1 MLRPRVP
8 RACEPRGTNCRHGA
22 CKFARIW
29 AWPVKTFPEYDIAM
43 NKVWHKGLPFSPE
56 VAPYLRRMALV
67 DEHREA
73 LLRLQGVWD
82 SLALLGQ
89 MSGTATDIAQTRTAF
104 QNLTT
109 TLLDSLARRLR
120 ANALQRMGGKARVAI
135 DILVRNLFE
144 RTADVGFLAVDGP
157 LCAHAALD
165 PADPGWADSRAALQ
179 ARFKAYTAKYSV
191 YDDVVV
197 LSPRGEVLAR
207 LDDGVDLAACQE
219 PWVAEALASDAPY
232 FERYGATAL
241 LGGRQGLIYA
251 RALRTPA
258 GVVGLLCLSFRLED
272 EMAAV
277 FRQLLAGQDEHSVIC
292 LLDAGHLVLQSSDAW
307 QIAPGA
313 TLQIKGERVLFAGRD
328 YLCTA
333 TSASGYEGYMGPPGW
348 KACVLTPLEWA
359 FEAEDDHAAGEEL
372 RKLGAAIDTRQLF
385 DAELQDIP
393 LEARRIQRNLSRTL
407 WNGKLRSHAS
417 AVAGHSSAGF
427 ATTLLNEV
435 QRTGGQLRQVFEQAI
450 DKLQHS
456 ALSAVFDGALFQAR
470 LAIDIMDRNLYERA
484 NDCRWWALD
493 VRLQRALAAQ
503 GTPQAQ
509 AAATE
514 AAHVLQH
521 INSLYTVYSLLLV
534 FDLQGRV
541 VAVSDPAQAHHVG
554 QRLEAPWVSATLGLR
569 DPERYVVSRHEASPL
584 YETPG
589 AVGGDS
595 ARPTYVYAASLQHG
609 GQVVGG
615 IAIVFDGAPQ
625 FAAMLRDSLP
635 ASGGDAT
642 MAPAGLFVTRDG
654 RVVASSDARWAA
666 GTPAPLPAGL
676 AAGLAAGETLCTE
689 LEIAGMVYAA
699 GVAMSQGYREY
710 KQGQGASS
718 EDVAAV
724 LLQPLGPR
732 MPKEDGTNEAGF
744 AAPPAQ
750 ASDERLDIAA
760 FSVAGEWLGLPAAM
774 LVEALEQP
782 RLTALPNAPRALVGM
797 LQHEGRMLPVLDL
810 GLALYGR
817 TGDGQDAPVII
828 CRNERGQGLALR
840 VEELGPVFSIA
851 AAQALPSPG
860 GRARLVRGA
869 ESSTHRML
877 TLLAADDIWAH
888 IGVTQDQAL
897 ALPMP

>member
-1 MLRPRVP
+1 
-8 RACEPRGTNCRHGA
+8 
-22 CKFARIW
+22 
-29 AWPVKTFPEYDIAM
+29 M

-89 MSGTATDIAQTRTAF
+89 MSGTAADIGQTRAAF

-120 ANALQRMGGKARVAI
+120 ASALQRMSGKARVAI

-165 PADPGWADSRAALQ
+165 PADPAWADSRTALQ

-191 YDDVVV
+191 YDDVIV
-197 LSPRGEVLAR
+197 LSPQGEVLAR
-207 LDDGVDLAACQE
+207 QDESVTLPACHE
-219 PWVAEALASDAPY
+219 PWIAEALASDAPY
-232 FERYGATAL
+232 VERFGTTAL
-241 LGGRQGLIYA
+241 LGGRAGLVYA
-251 RALRTPA
+251 RPLKGSA
-258 GVVGLLCLSFRLED
+258 GVIGLLCLSFRLED

-277 FRQLLAGQDEHSVIC
+277 FRQLLAGHEHSVIC
-292 LLDAGHLVLQSSDAW
+292 LLDADQRVLQSSDAW

-313 TLQIKGERVLFAGRD
+313 RLQLKGERVLFAGRD
-328 YLCTA
+328 YLAATA
-333 TSASGYEGYMGPPGW
+333 GASGYEGYMGPPGW
-348 KACVLTPLEWA
+348 TACVLTPLEWA
-359 FEAEDDHAAGEEL
+359 FEAEDDPTANEEM
-372 RKLGAAIDTRQLF
+372 RKLGEAIDTRQLF
-385 DAELQDIP
+385 DAELQGIP

-407 WNGKLRSHAS
+407 WNGKLRSHAH
-417 AVAGHSSAGF
+417 AGTSQSSTGF

-450 DKLQHS
+450 DKLQTS
-456 ALSAVFDGALFQAR
+456 ALTAVFDGALFQAR

-503 GTPQAQ
+503 GGPNAH
-509 AAATE
+509 AAAAE
-514 AAHVLQH
+514 AQQVLQH

-534 FDLQGRV
+534 FDSAGRV

-554 QRLEAPWVSATLGLR
+554 QRLEAPWVNAALSLR
-569 DPERYVVSRHEASPL
+569 DPERYVVSRHEATAL

-589 AVGGDS
+589 AVSADS
-595 ARPTYVYAASLQHG
+595 GRPTYVYATSLQHQ

-615 IAIVFDGAPQ
+615 IAIVFDGEPQ

-635 ASGGDAT
+635 AAGSDA
-642 MAPAGLFVTRDG
+642 ASLFITRDG
-654 RVVASSDARWAA
+654 RVVASSEARWPA
-666 GTPAPLPAGL
+666 GSTAPLPAGL
-676 AAGLAAGETLCTE
+676 TAQLAAGETLRTE

-699 GVAMSQGYREY
+699 GIAMSQGYREY
-710 KQGQGASS
+710 RQGQAASS

-732 MPKEDGTNEAGF
+732 VPNRADDADAGF
-744 AAPPAQ
+744 VPPPAQ
-750 ASDERLDIAA
+750 AAEQTLDVAA
-760 FSVAGEWLGLPAAM
+760 FNVAGEWLGLPATL
-774 LVEALEQP
+774 LVEAMEQP

-810 GLALYGR
+810 SLALYGR
-817 TGDGQDAPVII
+817 ASDAQDAPVVI

-840 VEELGPVFSIA
+840 VQELGPVFTIA

-860 GRARLVRGA
+860 GRMRLVRGA
-869 ESSTHRML
+869 EGSSHRML
-877 TLLAADDIWAH
+877 TLLSAEDVWAH
-888 IGVTQDQAL
+888 IGSTDQPI